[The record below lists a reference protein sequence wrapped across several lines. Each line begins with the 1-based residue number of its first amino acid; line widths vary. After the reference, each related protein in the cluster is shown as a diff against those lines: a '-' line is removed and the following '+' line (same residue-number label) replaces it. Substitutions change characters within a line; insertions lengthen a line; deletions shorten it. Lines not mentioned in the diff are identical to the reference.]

1 MEEVTLGHLI
11 PDELIKRI
19 FMWVRELHRVD
30 AIIRVKEFRK
40 KNSGCWLLVMEDV
53 RANTPLY
60 SLQLQDSDGNICNVN
75 FLLPNCDTGR
85 LIDMITLHQ
94 TFEEYT
100 LLKDVRRRCI
110 FRP

>member
-1 MEEVTLGHLI
+1 MEEASLGHRVPI
-11 PDELIKRI
+11 ELIDGI
-19 FMWVRELHRVD
+19 LMWVMELHRVD
-30 AIIRVKEFRK
+30 AIIRAEEFHK
-40 KNSGCWLLVMEDV
+40 KMGGVWSLIMEDV

-85 LIDMITLHQ
+85 LIAMITLHQ

-100 LLKDVRRRCI
+100 LLTDVRRRCI